1 MISFPKENPSVSFEQ
16 VVSNTAEVAK
26 AQIAKASSVESSA
39 RVAMENATFRLK
51 KATEMLQSSEV
62 AYRQSITKSAWNRE
76 ELRKAYN
83 EAIARFRD
91 AEKKA
96 DEATAEFTKASNS
109 VNSLRT
115 LARGEV
121 VKREFSDDKRQD
133 LASKGKAMP
142 DGSFPIETKGDLAN
156 AIQSIGRAKDYDATK
171 KHIITQAKALG
182 AEDVLPED
190 WQKEK
195 SLATSVPMKKAMAL
209 LIVCPKCNGMGC
221 PDCGG
226 SGKVEDDSSND
237 DSSATPMDADAFTMK
252 SLLGFDVAKAMADDS
267 SDEDDSSEMDDSSED
282 SSEMDDS
289 SAMAKAMSS
298 DDSSEMD
305 DSSEDSS
312 EMDDSSEFT
321 TKALLQRDFEK
332 SASYKRI
339 FVAKGDFAGHPFH
352 GNQYAQGASGQDV
365 LRQAVKIAGD
375 RMNGEENRAEALR
388 MAQFHQEEAKKA
400 ISARENT
407 GNKDVAENLN
417 SLAKAHLR
425 AEKTWRKVADYGNR
439 NASIDAQKAVSQ
451 TQMALNHDG
460 NSGLPA

>member
-289 SAMAKAMSS
+289 S
-298 DDSSEMD
+298 
-305 DSSEDSS
+305 
-312 EMDDSSEFT
+312 EFT

-417 SLAKAHLR
+417 ALAKAHLR

-451 TQMALNHDG
+451 TQMALSHDG
-460 NSGLPA
+460 NRDLPA